1 MMEGKLKYLDRAW
14 RDEAEKR
21 LKEELLPEKMNGITT
36 SMANLYS
43 GCPGGRDKWLF
54 VSCVDGKVER
64 FETGEGDAP
73 EAEFRIFG
81 NYDTFA
87 AISRAE
93 LGSQRALMTGK
104 LKMKGN
110 MAKALRL
117 APLADRINKVL
128 ASIPAEY

>member
-1 MMEGKLKYLDRAW
+1 MEAKLEYLGPDWRA
-14 RDEAEKR
+14 EAFKR
-21 LKEELLPEKMNGITT
+21 LREELKPEKMNGITT

-43 GCPGGRDKWLF
+43 DCPGGVDKWLF
-54 VSCVDGKVER
+54 VSCVEGKVER
-64 FETGEGDAP
+64 FETGSGPAP
-73 EAEFRIFG
+73 DAEFRIAG
-81 NYDTFA
+81 SYETFS

-104 LKMKGN
+104 LKLRGN

-128 ASIPAEY
+128 STIPSTF